1 MVWWFVWM
9 VLLFWIFI
17 DPYTIPG
24 QSKKRH
30 GMISKKRFS
39 IRRRCRKVSRKKK
52 DAGLK

>member
-30 GMISKKRFS
+30 GMISKKRLAS
-39 IRRRCRKVSRKKK
+39 GEGAEKYQGKKK
-52 DAGLK
+52 TQELK